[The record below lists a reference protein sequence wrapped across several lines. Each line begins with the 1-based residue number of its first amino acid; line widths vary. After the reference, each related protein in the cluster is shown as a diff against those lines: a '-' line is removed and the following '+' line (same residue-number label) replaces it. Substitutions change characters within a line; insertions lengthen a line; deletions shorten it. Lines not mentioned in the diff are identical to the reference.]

1 MKKSYLML
9 LLVAMVALVA
19 CNNNDE
25 KPQRSENDIIVDNII
40 SQCKGYE
47 TKDIAK
53 CIAGEWKDDAELIY
67 NDDWSAIKM
76 VYSISG
82 VSYSEG
88 GASENYTFSADGKGS
103 LIATNP
109 SLGPGNDVFTYQFD
123 WQYDAENRL
132 FTMIGEDFN
141 YKYTV
146 SGFNN
151 EYIVFDKSY
160 PEKNIRKIL
169 KKKVE

>member
-9 LLVAMVALVA
+9 LLVAMFALVA
-19 CNNNDE
+19 CDNNDN

-40 SQCKGYE
+40 AQCEGFE
-47 TKDIAK
+47 TKDIAQ
-53 CIAGEWKDDAELIY
+53 CIAGEWEDDAKLIY
-67 NDDWSAIKM
+67 NDDWSAIER

-88 GASENYTFSADGKGS
+88 GASELYTFSADGKGS
-103 LIATNP
+103 LVATNS
-109 SLGPGNDVFTYQFD
+109 SLGPGSDVFTYQFD
-123 WQYDAENRL
+123 WQYDAENKL
-132 FTMIGEDFN
+132 FIMIGEDFD

-151 EYIVFDKSY
+151 EYIVLDNSF

-169 KKKVE
+169 KKK

>member
-9 LLVAMVALVA
+9 LLVAMFALVA
-19 CNNNDE
+19 CDNNDN
-25 KPQRSENDIIVDNII
+25 KPQRSEYDMIVDNII
-40 SQCKGYE
+40 AQCEGFE
-47 TKDIAK
+47 TKDIAQ
-53 CIAGEWKDDAELIY
+53 CIAGEWKDDAKLIY
-67 NDDWSAIKM
+67 NDDWSAIER

-88 GASENYTFSADGKGS
+88 GASELYTFSADGKGS
-103 LIATNP
+103 LVATNP
-109 SLGPGNDVFTYQFD
+109 SLGPGSDVFMYQFD
-123 WQYDAENRL
+123 WQYDAENKL
-132 FTMIGEDFN
+132 FIMIGEDFD

-151 EYIVFDKSY
+151 EYIVLDNSF

-169 KKKVE
+169 KKK